1 MISSRF
7 IRKLLFLLLISSTFL
22 SLESFRAFAEG
33 NEVKLDYIAVN
44 NIVVSD
50 SEDIVIKKDDIIK
63 VAGIGNPGQ
72 EVIVSFL
79 EKEFGAIVDKDGNW
93 FILFSIQ
100 DLPKDLNTVKMYI
113 KGDKVN
119 FDAANFVNEKGL
131 EEKVSND
138 KTKNKDVIK
147 VIFIAIVCFL
157 LILSS
162 VPILFYWLKGLKRKK
177 LSKFKTYI

>member
-1 MISSRF
+1 
-7 IRKLLFLLLISSTFL
+7 
-22 SLESFRAFAEG
+22 
-33 NEVKLDYIAVN
+33 
-44 NIVVSD
+44 
-50 SEDIVIKKDDIIK
+50 
-63 VAGIGNPGQ
+63 
-72 EVIVSFL
+72 
-79 EKEFGAIVDKDGNW
+79 
-93 FILFSIQ
+93 
-100 DLPKDLNTVKMYI
+100 MYI

-177 LSKFKTYI
+177 LSKSKTYI